1 MHVDSQYSK
10 TDMIQ
15 VTPTPAE
22 VARLRCDPAV
32 KSIEHNSVV
41 LFGAIVRPSHDF

>member
-1 MHVDSQYSK
+1 MSGIKCLRLMLVK
-10 TDMIQ
+10 TM
-15 VTPTPAE
+15 TPDE

-41 LFGAIVRPSHDF
+41 SVRAIVRPSHGL